1 MKSIVGQKYP
11 SKDRLKYMLIICTST
26 KGLNKGSYSTFLG
39 WMGGCRERQGKNNKK
54 TSVLLDE
61 I

>member
-1 MKSIVGQKYP
+1 MKSIQKCP
-11 SKDRLKYMLIICTST
+11 SKDRLKYMLIICTSAE
-26 KGLNKGSYSTFLG
+26 GLNKASYSTFLG